1 MELLHARCAGL
12 DVHKDSVV
20 ACVRVHDRAVEHEV
34 RTYGTTTDGLL
45 ELADW
50 LRERQV
56 THAVMESTGPYWT
69 PVWHI
74 LDEDEGEL
82 TLLLAN
88 AEHVRNVPGRKT
100 DVKDAVWLAD
110 LLAHGLIKASFVP
123 PTEIRELRDLT
134 RTRRQLVRQ
143 RVRHVQ
149 RIQKTLEDANIKLD
163 SVISDIVGMSGRAIL
178 EAMVS
183 GVSDPGKLAAL
194 ASARIKATP
203 QELRRALHGR
213 MRNHHRTLLKLHLA
227 QVDATNDGIAQLDKE
242 IERSLVPFR
251 SQVEQLT
258 SIPGVGEHVARTLIA
273 EVGVNM
279 KQFPTAAHL
288 VSWAGLCPGLKESAG
303 RRMSTRIRKGAP
315 WLKPVLV
322 QAAWS
327 AVRNKEC
334 YYRALFLRLRSR
346 RGPKK
351 AIVAVA
357 ASLLTAVFHIL
368 TDGTFYE
375 NLRPDHFDRLDRARA
390 STRLVRRLKGLGFDV
405 QLRDLA
411 AA

>member
-1 MELLHARCAGL
+1 MELLHGRCAGL
-12 DVHKDSVV
+12 DVHKESVV
-20 ACVRVHDRAVEHEV
+20 ACVRIQGQGVEHEV
-34 RTYGTTTDGLL
+34 RTFGTTTESLL

-50 LRERQV
+50 LRGRGV

-69 PVWHI
+69 PVWHV
-74 LDEDEGEL
+74 LDDGEL
-82 TLLLAN
+82 TLVLAN

-110 LLAHGLIKASFVP
+110 LLAHGLVQASFVP

-143 RVRHVQ
+143 RVQHVQ

-178 EAMVS
+178 VAMVS
-183 GVSDPGKLAAL
+183 GQSDPAKLAAL
-194 ASARIKATP
+194 ASERIKATP
-203 QELRRALHGR
+203 QALQRALHGR
-213 MRNHHRTLLKLHLA
+213 MRDHHRTLVRLHLA
-227 QVDATNDGIAQLDKE
+227 QVDATNAGIADLDKE
-242 IERSLVPFR
+242 IERALEPFR

-258 SIPGVGEHVARTLIA
+258 SIPGIGEQVARTVVA
-273 EVGVNM
+273 EMGVNM
-279 KQFPTAAHL
+279 KQFPSAAHL

-303 RRMSTRIRKGAP
+303 KRMSTRIRKGAP

-327 AVRNKEC
+327 AIRQKDG

-357 ASLLTAVFHIL
+357 ASMLTAIFHIL

-375 NLRPDHFDRLDRARA
+375 DLGPNHFNRINRAKA
-390 STRLVRRLKGLGFDV
+390 SLRLVRRLHDLGFDV
-405 QLRDLA
+405 RLQDRA
-411 AA
+411 A

>member
-1 MELLHARCAGL
+1 MELLHGRCAGL
-12 DVHKDSVV
+12 DVHKESVV
-20 ACVRVHDRAVEHEV
+20 ACVRIQGQGVEHEV
-34 RTYGTTTDGLL
+34 RTFGTTTESLL

-50 LRERQV
+50 LRGRGV

-69 PVWHI
+69 PVWHV
-74 LDEDEGEL
+74 LDDGEL
-82 TLLLAN
+82 TLVLAN

-110 LLAHGLIKASFVP
+110 LLAHGLVQASFVP

-143 RVRHVQ
+143 RVQHVQ

-178 EAMVS
+178 VAMVS
-183 GVSDPGKLAAL
+183 GQSDPAKFAAL
-194 ASARIKATP
+194 ASERIKATP
-203 QELRRALHGR
+203 QALQRALHGR
-213 MRNHHRTLLKLHLA
+213 MRDHHRTLVRLHLA
-227 QVDATNDGIAQLDKE
+227 QVDATNAGIADLDKE
-242 IERSLVPFR
+242 IERALEPFR

-258 SIPGVGEHVARTLIA
+258 SIPGIGEQVARTVVA
-273 EVGVNM
+273 EMGVNM
-279 KQFPTAAHL
+279 KQFPSAAHL

-303 RRMSTRIRKGAP
+303 KRMSTRIRKGAP

-327 AVRNKEC
+327 AIRQKDG

-357 ASLLTAVFHIL
+357 ASMLTAIFHIL

-375 NLRPDHFDRLDRARA
+375 DLGPNHFNRINRAKA
-390 STRLVRRLKGLGFDV
+390 SLRLVRRLHDLGFDV
-405 QLRDLA
+405 RLQDRA
-411 AA
+411 A